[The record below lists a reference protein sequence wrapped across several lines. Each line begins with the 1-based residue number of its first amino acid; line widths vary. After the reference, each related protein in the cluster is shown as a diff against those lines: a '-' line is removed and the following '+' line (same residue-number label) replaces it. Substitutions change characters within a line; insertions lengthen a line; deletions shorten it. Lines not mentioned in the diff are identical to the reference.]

1 MLPGMSHLTRR
12 FRWPLLSVTNRIC
25 HLLFHVIPTRVS
37 MSKVIFLLTPPPPA
51 SLFLSPSA
59 LVNYGYGNYQRNP
72 KTQGFTCCKFHKCQL
87 KSPKA
92 HSMDYRKPGIFRWGY
107 ILYWLNSLNTKYF
120 GLFDILT
127 DLSIY

>member
-25 HLLFHVIPTRVS
+25 HLLFHVILTRVS
-37 MSKVIFLLTPPPPA
+37 MSKVIFLLTPPPPRF
-51 SLFLSPSA
+51 SLSLP
-59 LVNYGYGNYQRNP
+59 LLWLIMDRNYQRNP